1 MKKRILSVIIAV
13 CIFVL
18 PLTVVSFAGEDD
30 ANNILNNAFYVE
42 LPEDFELTF
51 IYEDEYDEEYGVG
64 YTYEIASTDVDVY
77 DYSYISVLENKM
89 GVDNVEEDVAELD
102 KFFSS
107 IISAYVY
114 VESPDDIFT
123 KAVSEVNGYKC
134 IEYTG
139 AEVYD
144 KGTMYETSYYY
155 KAYAFATAENIYCVV
170 VETDNASSKIAE
182 SLMKSF
188 TLNGTLLA
196 GDSHKNKVDFSTAED
211 YKEQAA
217 NFEYNYQSFD
227 AETNSAARMGM
238 VILLIPFIALLVA
251 TIVVIAKYSKNKKI
265 LEQYEKTFGVM
276 GFPSM
281 PNGYMMNNQMNY
293 GAPNGYQTTPQQP
306 VQPMQSTQPINQ
318 DYQNQNGN
326 NGQNNIF

>member
-18 PLTVVSFAGEDD
+18 PLTVVSFAGEEE
-30 ANNILNNAFYVE
+30 ANNILNSAFYVE
-42 LPEDFELTF
+42 LSDDFELTY
-51 IYEDEYDEEYGVG
+51 IYTDEYEAEYGVG
-64 YTYEIASTDVDVY
+64 YTYEIASTDENVY
-77 DYSYISVLENKM
+77 NYSYISVLENKM

-107 IISAYVY
+107 IVSTYVY
-114 VESPDDIFT
+114 VESPDDIFS

-155 KAYAFATAENIYCVV
+155 KAYAFATEENIYCFVS
-170 VETDNASSKIAE
+170 ETDNANSKFAE
-182 SLMKSF
+182 SLMKTF

-217 NFEYNYQSFD
+217 NFEYNYQAFD

-238 VILLIPFIALLVA
+238 VILMIPFIALLIA

-293 GAPNGYQTTPQQP
+293 GATAPQQS
-306 VQPMQSTQPINQ
+306 VQPMNQ